1 MKKSKNVFVF
11 ISFIGIIN
19 FSVYA
24 RDSKELLRSRIDS
37 IIAGVKCN
45 LSILIMGA
53 EKNDILYYFNPD
65 AKMIPASITKLI
77 TTAVAFNN
85 LGINYEF
92 KTVFYTDDNDLSD
105 GVINGNLYLKG
116 YGDPDLTTPELLKLT
131 RLVINKNIKKVTG
144 NLVYDESY
152 LDNIHYALADKYSS
166 DTKKN
171 YWPYITALSINKNKS
186 SSDPAFECAQIVAE
200 EFKKNNV
207 ELGGII
213 IAGITPDAAKEICR
227 LTRPIVNVVT
237 NMNKISDNQSAITLF
252 KVVGAV
258 YKEPPGTLLN
268 GSEAVIDFMNSIGI
282 ARDNYEILEGSG
294 LTRYNY
300 VNSYIFIH
308 LLKYMY
314 NQLNVFDAFY
324 NSLPIAGVDG
334 TLKDRMK
341 NTEAEKNVHAK
352 TGTLNNVSTL
362 AGYAVSRDNELIIFY
377 IAMNGFSGNAKVY
390 RDKQDEICNA
400 ICSFSRN

>member
-1 MKKSKNVFVF
+1 MKRYKNVFLSVF
-11 ISFIGIIN
+11 FVGVISL
-19 FSVYA
+19 STYA
-24 RDSKELLRSRIDS
+24 RDSKDLLRSTIDS
-37 IIAGVKCN
+37 IITDIKCN
-45 LSILIMGA
+45 LSILVIGS
-53 EKNDILYYFNPD
+53 EKNDILYYYNPD

-77 TTAVAFNN
+77 TTAVALNK

-116 YGDPDLTTPELLKLT
+116 YGDPDLTTAELLKVT
-131 RLVINKNIKKVTG
+131 RLIVNKNIKKVTG

-152 LDNIHYALADKYSS
+152 LDNMYYALADKYSG

-186 SSDPAFECAQIVAE
+186 SSDPAFECAQIVADE
-200 EFKKNNV
+200 LKKNNV
-207 ELGGII
+207 ELNGII

-227 LTRPIVNVVT
+227 LTRPIVNVIT

-258 YKEPPGTLLN
+258 HKEPPGSLLS
-268 GSEAVIDFMNSIGI
+268 GSEAVIDFMSSIGI
-282 ARDNYEILEGSG
+282 TRDNYEILEGSG

-300 VNSYIFIH
+300 VNAYIFVH

-314 NQLNVFDAFY
+314 NQINIFNVFY
-324 NSLPIAGVDG
+324 NSLPVAGVDG

-352 TGTLNNVSTL
+352 TGTLSNVSTL

-377 IAMNGFSGNAKVY
+377 IAMNGFSGNAKIY

>member
-1 MKKSKNVFVF
+1 MRKSKSIVLSIFLIWA
-11 ISFIGIIN
+11 ISF
-19 FSVYA
+19 STYA
-24 RDSKELLRSRIDS
+24 RDNKELLRSKIDS
-37 IIAGVKCN
+37 VITDIKCS
-45 LSILIMGA
+45 LSILVMGA
-53 EKNDILYYFNPD
+53 EKNDILYYYNPNE
-65 AKMIPASITKLI
+65 KMIPASITKLI
-77 TTAVAFNN
+77 TTAIALNK

-92 KTVFYTDDNDLSD
+92 KTVFYTDDNNLSD

-116 YGDPDLTTPELLKLT
+116 YGDPDLTTAELLKLT
-131 RLVINKNIKKVTG
+131 RLLISKNIKKITG
-144 NLVYDESY
+144 NFVYDESY
-152 LDNIHYALADKYSS
+152 LDSIHYALADKYSG
-166 DTKKN
+166 DTKKT

-186 SSDPAFECAQIVAE
+186 SSDPAFECAQIVADE
-200 EFKKNNV
+200 LKKNNV
-207 ELGGII
+207 ELDGII

-227 LTRPIVNVVT
+227 LTRPIINVIT

-258 YKEPPGTLLN
+258 YKEPPGSLLN
-268 GSEAVIDFMNSIGI
+268 GSEAVVDFMSSIGI
-282 ARDNYEILEGSG
+282 ARDSYEILEGSG

-300 VNSYIFIH
+300 VNAYIFVH

-314 NQLNVFDAFY
+314 TQLNIFDAFY

-334 TLKDRMK
+334 TLKDRMR

-362 AGYAVSRDNELIIFY
+362 AGYAVSRDSELIIFY
-377 IAMNGFSGNAKVY
+377 IAMNGFSGNAKFY
-390 RDKQDEICNA
+390 RNKQDEICNA

>member
-1 MKKSKNVFVF
+1 MRRGKNILLSIFLVGA
-11 ISFIGIIN
+11 ISF
-19 FSVYA
+19 SLYA
-24 RDSKELLRSRIDS
+24 RDSKDLLRSRIDS
-37 IIAGVKCN
+37 IITGIKCN
-45 LSILIMGA
+45 LSILVMGA
-53 EKNDILYYFNPD
+53 EKNDILYYFKPEE
-65 AKMIPASITKLI
+65 KMIPASITKLI
-77 TTAVAFNN
+77 TTAAALNK
-85 LGINYEF
+85 LGISYEF

-116 YGDPDLTTPELLKLT
+116 YGDPDLTTAELLKLT
-131 RLVINKNIKKVTG
+131 HLIINKNIKKVTG

-152 LDNIHYALADKYSS
+152 LDNMYYALADKYSG

-171 YWPYITALSINKNKS
+171 YWPYITALSVNKNKN
-186 SSDPAFECAQIVAE
+186 SSDPAFECAQIVADE
-200 EFKKNNV
+200 LKKNNV
-207 ELGGII
+207 ELGGIV

-227 LTRPIVNVVT
+227 LTRPLVNVIT

-252 KVVGAV
+252 KIIGAV
-258 YKEPPGTLLN
+258 HKEPPGSLLN
-268 GSEAVIDFMNSIGI
+268 GGEAVIDFMTSIGI

-300 VNSYIFIH
+300 VNGYIFVH

-314 NQLNVFDAFY
+314 TQLNIFEVFY

-341 NTEAEKNVHAK
+341 NTEAEKNIHAK

-377 IAMNGFSGNAKVY
+377 IAMNGFSGNAKIY
-390 RDKQDEICNA
+390 RDKQDEICNV